1 MNRSGLGR
9 LDIVSFEDVTNG
21 GLRSLEAQLTKLTL
35 DLAIAPT
42 GISPWLDG
50 VSSLR
55 VPHWYEVC
63 HLCSGEQSFTCA
75 EPKRDASQAQ
85 FRV

>member
-1 MNRSGLGR
+1 MSEEVLPTNGTVPDWGR

-42 GISPWLDG
+42 GILLG
-50 VSSLR
+50 
-55 VPHWYEVC
+55 
-63 HLCSGEQSFTCA
+63 
-75 EPKRDASQAQ
+75 
-85 FRV
+85 